1 MKKLLR
7 IIYILAIV
15 SWGAAG
21 EELDP
26 TTESLD
32 FSPNI
37 YLDEHSPSLPLVSE
51 SSEQDSP
58 SETDEHNPH
67 SLTLVKKSSEQDS
80 PSETDEYN
88 PLASPLVSKSSEN
101 KSPSETDEHNPLS
114 SPLVS
119 KSSEHDSPSE
129 TDEHNPLSLTLV
141 KKSSEQDSPSET
153 DELNPLSST
162 LVSNSSEHDSP
173 SKTDE
178 HRPLSLTLVKKSSE
192 QDSPSE
198 KDENI
203 RHQRQIR
210 FKSSYQELPKSL
222 QNPFLGNGA
231 NTDTSSE
238 YSYFV
243 QVDLDDPP
251 PSTALTTLPEGVK
264 IYFPPVSDV
273 IAPVRKA
280 PSLQKSLITVEAPTF
295 QSKMEG
301 KDSSTS
307 LLSSSAHLLTSS
319 YSSLEDQD
327 TFLTSTNKPV
337 TSTDSSNLI
346 GSQVTAH
353 RQRNPTTNQSPHA
366 QKNFQNTNN
375 INTEQS
381 SYLSYEENDKPKNS
395 LVTQK
400 RISTSRSPF
409 VGASKSSSFK
419 SNASPGKP
427 FWRPPSSLTTSSSP
441 ILSQPFIPSST
452 PTSLVSHRQ
461 PTLAPTSIFGSGV
474 TTTTRPSTRF
484 PKTFPGSSTPS
495 FFSTTPSTP
504 FHRKQ
509 TTPFRASSPD
519 LHSNTSPQPNQA
531 FSTPL
536 TSSQNSLH
544 WNPTPKPQVSQFQ
557 SSFRFPTPSP
567 SVSVTSTGTSGLQIP
582 GSPAPPKSQ
591 TPHRN
596 RPFNSQ
602 KTFSMSVGG
611 FFNPG
616 QNLVSHTKPQTHF
629 PTSNGKSLLNGSP
642 NVLQANKGFKRP
654 DSGILSQHP
663 PRDGKT
669 RALVNS
675 DNSHTRG
682 SSSSSGPD
690 YPTLRTIPKT
700 GFDCASKD
708 FGGYYADPETNC
720 QVFHV
725 CWGRRSASF
734 LCPEGTLFNQ
744 QILVCDW
751 AYNVQCSSSLMA
763 SFEKRENLFDNWGRN
778 RVL

>member
-7 IIYILAIV
+7 IIYILTIV
-15 SWGAAG
+15 SWAAAE

-26 TTESLD
+26 TTESSD
-32 FSPNI
+32 FSPYI
-37 YLDEHSPSLPLVSE
+37 YLDEHGPLSLPLVSKSSE
-51 SSEQDSP
+51 QDSPSETEEYNPLSLPLANKSSEQDSP
-58 SETDEHNPH
+58 SETDEHNPL
-67 SLTLVKKSSEQDS
+67 SLPLANKSSKQDS

-88 PLASPLVSKSSEN
+88 PLALPLASKSPEQY
-101 KSPSETDEHNPLS
+101 SPSETDEHNPISL
-114 SPLVS
+114 PLVS
-119 KSSEHDSPSE
+119 
-129 TDEHNPLSLTLV
+129 
-141 KKSSEQDSPSET
+141 KSSEQDSPSET
-153 DELNPLSST
+153 
-162 LVSNSSEHDSP
+162 
-173 SKTDE
+173 
-178 HRPLSLTLVKKSSE
+178 
-192 QDSPSE
+192 
-198 KDENI
+198 DENI

-210 FKSSYQELPKSL
+210 FKSSYQELPKTL
-222 QNPFLGNGA
+222 QNPLLGNGV
-231 NTDTSSE
+231 NTGTSSE

-251 PSTALTTLPEGVK
+251 PSTALTTLPEGVR

-273 IAPVRKA
+273 VAPVRKA
-280 PSLQKSLITVEAPTF
+280 PSLQKSQITVEAPTF

-307 LLSSSAHLLTSS
+307 LLSSSTHLLTSS

-337 TSTDSSNLI
+337 TSTDSINFI
-346 GSQVTAH
+346 GSQVTTP
-353 RQRNPTTNQSPHA
+353 RQRNPTTNLSPHT
-366 QKNFQNTNN
+366 QKNFQNTNT
-375 INTEQS
+375 INAEKS

-395 LVTQK
+395 LVTQR

-409 VGASKSSSFK
+409 VGASKPLSSIKNNVS
-419 SNASPGKP
+419 SGKP
-427 FWRPPSSLTTSSSP
+427 FRRPSSSLITSSSP
-441 ILSQPFIPSST
+441 SLSRPFIPSSP
-452 PTSLVSHRQ
+452 PTSLVSHHQ
-461 PTLAPTSIFGSGV
+461 PTLAPASIFGSGV

-484 PKTFPGSSTPS
+484 PKTFPGSSTP
-495 FFSTTPSTP
+495 FFPTTPSTP

-509 TTPFRASSPD
+509 TPFRASSPD
-519 LHSNTSPQPNQA
+519 LHSNTRPQPGQA

-536 TSSQNSLH
+536 TSPQNSLH

-582 GSPAPPKSQ
+582 ASPVPSKSK
-591 TPHRN
+591 TPHVN
-596 RPFNSQ
+596 RPFNPQ
-602 KTFSMSVGG
+602 KTFSTSVGE

-616 QNLVSHTKPQTHF
+616 QNLVSLTKPKTPF

-654 DSGILSQHP
+654 NSGILSQHP

-675 DNSHTRG
+675 DNSNTSG

-734 LCPEGTLFNQ
+734 LCPEGTLFSQ
-744 QILVCDW
+744 ELLVCDW
-751 AYNVQCSSSLMA
+751 SYNVHCSSSLVA
-763 SFEKRENLFDNWGRN
+763 SFSKRENLFDNWGRN
-778 RVL
+778 RV